1 VDETGIIT
9 AEDFEQ
15 VLPAGA
21 RTAAGPYA
29 VLECL
34 QEIPCDPCVEACPR
48 GAITIQGNLNELP
61 RIDHELCNGC
71 GLCVAKC
78 PGLAIF
84 VIHPTFS
91 ETEALV
97 TMPYEFVPLPRKG
110 EAVDILDR
118 EGVRRGRGR
127 VVKVL
132 NTRAQ
137 DRTPIL
143 SVAVPRELAQQV
155 RFIREIRETGR

>member
-1 VDETGIIT
+1 
-9 AEDFEQ
+9 
-15 VLPAGA
+15 
-21 RTAAGPYA
+21 
-29 VLECL
+29 
-34 QEIPCDPCVEACPR
+34 
-48 GAITIQGNLNELP
+48 
-61 RIDHELCNGC
+61 
-71 GLCVAKC
+71 
-78 PGLAIF
+78 
-84 VIHPTFS
+84 
-91 ETEALV
+91 
-97 TMPYEFVPLPRKG
+97 
-110 EAVDILDR
+110 VDILDR